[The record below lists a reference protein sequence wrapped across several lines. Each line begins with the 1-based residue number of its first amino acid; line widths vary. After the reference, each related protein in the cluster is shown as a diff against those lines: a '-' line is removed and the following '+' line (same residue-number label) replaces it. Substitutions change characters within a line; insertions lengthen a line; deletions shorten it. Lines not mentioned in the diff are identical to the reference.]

1 MDTSF
6 QGDAEKKEG
15 EIGLRHEEIQNL
27 KVKRKANW
35 AEATGVLR
43 SQEEVMECD
52 VTEVKERR
60 CLRGRE

>member
-15 EIGLRHEEIQNL
+15 EIGLRREEIQNL
-27 KVKRKANW
+27 KVKRKTNW
-35 AEATGVLR
+35 AEAMGLLR

>member
-15 EIGLRHEEIQNL
+15 EIGLRREEIQNL

-35 AEATGVLR
+35 AEAMGVLR